1 MKKIGIV
8 LEGGAMRGMFTA
20 GVLDILMEN
29 KITFDGAI
37 GVSAGAVF
45 GCNLKSGQIGRA
57 IRYNLHFSGDWRYC
71 SMRSLLKTGDIFGAD
86 FCYRELPFA
95 LDIFDT
101 DAIRRNPMDF
111 YVVATDVETGKAGY
125 RRITTGE
132 GADMLWFRASA
143 SMPLVSR
150 PVRIRDRYFLDGG
163 IADPIPLH
171 AFEMLGYPKNVAVLT
186 QPDSYR
192 KQKIKNLPVI
202 KAALR
207 KYPAFIA
214 KIEDRHFRYNAQ
226 TEYVRQREA
235 EGAVFAIRP
244 DYPLQIGSTERDP
257 RELLRVYL
265 HGREVMRRELP
276 GLLNFIIES
285 KAENA

>member
-1 MKKIGIV
+1 MNKIGIV

-20 GVLDILMEN
+20 GVLDVLMEN

-71 SMRSLLKTGDIFGAD
+71 SMKSLLKTGDIFGKD

-101 DAIRRNPMDF
+101 DAIRKNPMEF
-111 YVVATDVETGKAGY
+111 YVVATDVETGKGGY

-132 GADMLWFRASA
+132 GADMLW
-143 SMPLVSR
+143 L
-150 PVRIRDRYFLDGG
+150 RYFLDGG
-163 IADPIPLH
+163 IADPIPLRS
-171 AFEMLGYPKNVAVLT
+171 FEMLGYPKNVVVLT
-186 QPDSYR
+186 QPDTYR
-192 KQKIKNLPVI
+192 KQKVKNLPVI

-207 KYPAFIA
+207 RYPAFIER
-214 KIEDRHFRYNAQ
+214 IEDRHLRYNAQ
-226 TEYVRQREA
+226 TEYVRRREA

-244 DYPLQIGSTERDP
+244 DYPLGIGSTERDP

-276 GLLNFIIES
+276 GLLSFIIES

>member
-1 MKKIGIV
+1 MNKIGIV

-20 GVLDILMEN
+20 GVLDVLMEN

-71 SMRSLLKTGDIFGAD
+71 SMKSLLKTGDIFGKD

-101 DAIRRNPMDF
+101 DAIRKNPMEF
-111 YVVATDVETGKAGY
+111 YVVATDVETGKGGY

-132 GADMLWFRASA
+132 GADMLWLRASA

-163 IADPIPLH
+163 IADPIPLRS
-171 AFEMLGYPKNVAVLT
+171 FEMLGYHKNVVVLT
-186 QPDSYR
+186 QPDTYR
-192 KQKIKNLPVI
+192 KKKVKNLPVI

-207 KYPAFIA
+207 RYPAFIER
-214 KIEDRHFRYNAQ
+214 IEDRHLRYNAQ
-226 TEYVRQREA
+226 TEYVRRREA
-235 EGAVFAIRP
+235 EGKVFAIRP
-244 DYPLQIGSTERDP
+244 DYPLGVSSTERDP

-265 HGREVMRRELP
+265 HGREVMRRELNS
-276 GLLNFIIES
+276 L
-285 KAENA
+285 KAFLKEPLR

>member
-1 MKKIGIV
+1 MEKIGLV

-20 GVLDILMEN
+20 GVLDVLMEN

-45 GCNLKSGQIGRA
+45 GCNLKSGQPGRA
-57 IRYNLHFSGDWRYC
+57 LRYNIRFSGEWKYC
-71 SMRSLLKTGDIFGAD
+71 SIKSLLKTGDIFGVD

-101 DAIRRNPMDF
+101 DAIRRNPMEF

-125 RRITTGE
+125 RKLSTGE
-132 GADMLWFRASA
+132 GADMLWLRASA

-163 IADPIPLH
+163 IADPIPLRS
-171 AFEMLGYPKNVAVLT
+171 FEMLGYHKNVVVLT
-186 QPDSYR
+186 QPDTYR
-192 KQKIKNLPVI
+192 KKKVKNLPVI
-202 KAALR
+202 KAAFR
-207 KYPAFIA
+207 KYPAFVA
-214 KIEDRHFRYNAQ
+214 RIEDRHDRYNNQ
-226 TEYVRQREA
+226 VDFVRKREA
-235 EGAVFAIRP
+235 EGSAFVIRP
-244 DYPLQIGSTERDP
+244 DYPLGVSPTERDP

-265 HGREVMRRELP
+265 HGREVMRRELNS
-276 GLLNFIIES
+276 L
-285 KAENA
+285 KAFLKEPLR

>member
-1 MKKIGIV
+1 MNKIGIV

-20 GVLDILMEN
+20 GVLDVLMEN

-71 SMRSLLKTGDIFGAD
+71 SMKSLLKTGDIFGKD

-101 DAIRRNPMDF
+101 DAIRKNPMEF

-125 RRITTGE
+125 RKITTGE
-132 GADMLWFRASA
+132 GADMLWLRASA

-163 IADPIPLH
+163 IADPIPLRS
-171 AFEMLGYPKNVAVLT
+171 FEMLGYHKNVVVLT
-186 QPDSYR
+186 QPDTYR
-192 KQKIKNLPVI
+192 KKKVKNLPVI

-207 KYPAFIA
+207 RYPAFIER
-214 KIEDRHFRYNAQ
+214 IEDRHLRYNAQ
-226 TEYVRQREA
+226 TEYVRRREA
-235 EGAVFAIRP
+235 EGKVFAIRP
-244 DYPLQIGSTERDP
+244 DYPLGVSSTERDP

-265 HGREVMRRELP
+265 HGREVMRRELNS
-276 GLLNFIIES
+276 L
-285 KAENA
+285 KAFLKEPLR